1 MVWIRHESREI
12 EHIGSAHTDAEWEL
26 LKAAEER
33 EGQRWEVCDVVG
45 LEGPGW
51 GQSAGASP
59 TWTSELTCPR
69 QGDGVRYDA

>member
-1 MVWIRHESREI
+1 
-12 EHIGSAHTDAEWEL
+12 L
-26 LKAAEER
+26 LKAVEER

-51 GQSAGASP
+51 GQSDGASP